1 MARASRPW
9 VRVNGKP
16 CVVTERGSAEMAWP
30 QALAPERSAGVGAG
44 RLKCFGL
51 VFAPFE
57 LLRGHHSGAWFR
69 SPIPFNRG
77 SLGLHGFDFNRRFDR
92 LKALS
97 GVEGLSS
104 IPVPPFAAWRLCAET
119 DRIGHL
125 RAAALRR
132 PVCGAQ
138 LSRPAK
144 ASLRRFRSMEATKP
158 Q

>member
-1 MARASRPW
+1 VARASRPW

-97 GVEGLSS
+97 GVEGQSS
-104 IPVPPFAAWRLCAET
+104 QRNAKVRSTKPFHR
-119 DRIGHL
+119 RQ
-125 RAAALRR
+125 RR
-132 PVCGAQ
+132 PQRNREGG
-138 LSRPAK
+138 RPLTPISCILCVSWFPPSSA
-144 ASLRRFRSMEATKP
+144 
-158 Q
+158 